1 MNFLE
6 IIKAKRDKEGLL
18 LCVGLDPDLEKI
30 PEGLSVRDFLCGIVD
45 ATRDLVAC
53 YKPNIAFFEDR
64 GRQGVT
70 EYEIVAEY
78 INTGPYISQ
87 ERVLVIGDMKRGD
100 IGNTNRGYARAAFG
114 FYEVDALT
122 FNPYFGD
129 GAYRP
134 FFEDPNKMMIA
145 LCRTSNQEADEFQKV
160 QLDSSVEGLEDI
172 ELPHYYY
179 QYVAHRV
186 ANCWEHR
193 SQTGLVVGA
202 TYPED
207 AAIIRSIAPDTFML
221 LPGIGKQKGELAAS
235 VRAVRKG
242 PFVLNAS
249 SAVLYASNDPKRFQ
263 DAAREAVKSYNE
275 QIQQAL
281 AS

>member
-6 IIKAKRDKEGLL
+6 GIQDQAEKGFH
-18 LCVGLDPDLEKI
+18 LCVGLDPDLKKI
-30 PEGLSVRDFLCGIVD
+30 PEPLSVREFLWGIID

-64 GRQGVT
+64 GPKGAT
-70 EYEIVAEY
+70 EYELVVEY
-78 INTGPYISQ
+78 INTGQYDSQ
-87 ERVLVIGDMKRGD
+87 DPIPVIGDMKRGD
-100 IGNTNRGYARAAFG
+100 IGNTNRGYASAAFDL
-114 FYEVDALT
+114 YEVDALT

-134 FFEDPNKMMIA
+134 FFENPDKAMIA
-145 LCRTSNQEADEFQKV
+145 LCRTSNPEADEFQKV
-160 QLDSSVEGLEDI
+160 PLDPSVEGLEDLP
-172 ELPHYYY
+172 LPHYYY

-193 SQTGLVVGA
+193 SQAGLVVGA

-207 AAIIRSIAPDTFML
+207 AEIVRKIAPETFLL

-249 SAVLYASNDPKRFQ
+249 SAVLYALNDRNRFQ
-263 DAAREAVKSYNE
+263 DAAREVVKSYNE

-281 AS
+281 SS